1 MNYSSA
7 DKEIIRLIYLLFILC
22 LIQQIMSFNVLKQH
36 LNEDFE
42 VCKIFNYFLRIKLTK
57 QI

>member
-1 MNYSSA
+1 
-7 DKEIIRLIYLLFILC
+7 
-22 LIQQIMSFNVLKQH
+22 MSFNVLKQH

>member
-7 DKEIIRLIYLLFILC
+7 DKEIIRLIYLLFILS